1 MGLAKN
7 IFQKTLEIAKKR
19 PILYNVGLG
28 KSPQEQKGLKMKNT
42 NNDFFK
48 KHVIICGI
56 PDGKEKEKITK
67 QIVETGSVKMTDL
80 ARAMGITVVEQ

>member
-1 MGLAKN
+1 
-7 IFQKTLEIAKKR
+7 
-19 PILYNVGLG
+19 
-28 KSPQEQKGLKMKNT
+28 MKNT